1 LPPAKG
7 VTFAGCA
14 LPTVHSDFGG
24 YRLRY
29 RPQKA
34 GLDARRLRLLQQPS
48 TSGQARHTGSAACA
62 RRYPLPRIAVG
73 IEYDGTAYAG
83 WQAQPVAPTLQQ
95 VTERALSRIAAE
107 PVSLTCAGRTDAG
120 VHAHGQVA
128 HFDTHAV
135 RSLRGWVLGANSEL
149 PPDVSVSWAQPVPG
163 HFHARYCAEAR
174 TYRYLISNR
183 LARPAL
189 LGGRT
194 AWIHRRLDHERM
206 RDAAQ
211 ALLGQHDF
219 SAFRSAEC
227 QAKSP
232 VRRMERI
239 EVERV
244 GETVVIEA
252 TANAF
257 LHHMMRNIAG
267 LLIAIG
273 RGDLGVGFASEVLA
287 GGDRTRNAATAPAA
301 GLYLLAVRYP
311 AAFALPAPRPSTVF
325 LD

>member
-1 LPPAKG
+1 
-7 VTFAGCA
+7 V
-14 LPTVHSDFGG
+14 
-24 YRLRY
+24 
-29 RPQKA
+29 A
-34 GLDARRLRLLQQPS
+34 GLAHGLDTHELRSPRLLRPALKGGLRL
-48 TSGQARHTGSAACA
+48 
-62 RRYPLPRIAVG
+62 RIAVG
-73 IEYDGTAYAG
+73 IEYDGSAYAG
-83 WQAQPVAPTLQQ
+83 WQAQAAVPTLQQ
-95 VTERALSRIAAE
+95 VAERALGCVAAE

-128 HFDTHAV
+128 HFDTLAA
-135 RSLRGWVLGANSEL
+135 RSMRGWVLGANSEL
-149 PPDVSVSWAQPVPG
+149 PPDVSVSWAVPVPG

-174 TYRYLISNR
+174 TYRYLITNR

-189 LGGRT
+189 LAART
-194 AWIHRRLDHERM
+194 AWIHRALDHERM
-206 RDAAQ
+206 QEAAQ

-239 EVERV
+239 EVERL
-244 GETVVIEA
+244 GDAVVIEA

-273 RGDLGVGFASEVLA
+273 RGDRPVGFAREVLA

-311 AAFALPAPRPSTVF
+311 AAFALPAPRVPAVF